1 MPFNMFPYSNFHKL
15 NADWILKTI
24 KQAADAVAEAAST
37 VSGYLARL
45 VDVEDKVQSLE
56 NSRVSYA
63 SEQHLTDV
71 QKQRARGNIGA
82 APSRG
87 VVYYNEEQ
95 LLSDEYKA
103 TARDNIGALSES
115 DVEDVIRYSEQDL
128 SAEQKAQARTNIGAV
143 SSSDIPTGVVRYDAQ
158 QQLSDAQ
165 KQTARTNISAASA
178 ADALNTVK
186 YTAQELTNSQKLQAR
201 DNIGAAA
208 ASDLGDVLRYSVQ
221 SLDLSD
227 QAQARDNISAIGQS
241 DLQEA
246 KPLIVTLTYGNSDYV
261 IDQLLSDVYD
271 AVEHGKPVLLYIPAV
286 GDMPWTPGASYQ
298 ELILS
303 NAINTLTGAVP
314 GTRFTGILS
323 AGSSVTTVVTVELAD
338 NDGLVVSASVQD
350 LSSAPAPLQISITAQ
365 NALEE
370 DWIWSGATWQQLLS
384 AFESWRDIKISI
396 YGYQSNTPKGYTHVI
411 SEYYDSNL
419 DTKILVAALA
429 TGGGFTFGLYS
440 SGMSEPPI

>member
-1 MPFNMFPYSNFHKL
+1 MPFNMFPYSNFHQL

-24 KQAADAVAEAAST
+24 KQAAVAVAEAAST

-63 SEQHLTDV
+63 SEQRLTDV
-71 QKQRARGNIGA
+71 QKKRARGNIGA

-103 TARDNIGALSES
+103 TARDNIGALSEA

-143 SSSDIPTGVVRYDAQ
+143 SSGDIPTGVVRYDAQ
-158 QQLSDAQ
+158 QQLTDEQ
-165 KQTARTNISAASA
+165 KQRARSNISAASV
-178 ADALNTVK
+178 ADAQNVVK
-186 YTAQELTNSQKLQAR
+186 YTAQELSNSQKLQAR

-221 SLDLSD
+221 SISSSD
-227 QAQARDNISAIGQS
+227 KAQARDNIGAIGES
-241 DLQEA
+241 ELQEA
-246 KPLIVTLTYGNSDYV
+246 KPLIVTLTYGNSDYA
-261 IDQLLSDVYD
+261 IDQLLSDIYD
-271 AVEHGKPVLLYIPAV
+271 AVENGEPVLLYIPAM

-303 NAINTLTGAVP
+303 NAINTLTGGAVP

-323 AGSSVTTVVTVELAD
+323 VGASVTTVVTVELAD
-338 NDGLVVSASVQD
+338 NDGLVVSAFVQD
-350 LSSAPAPLQISITAQ
+350 LSGAPAPISVSFDPISET
-365 NALEE
+365 
-370 DWIWSGATWQQLLS
+370 WSGATWQQLTAAWAAGTPIYVGADAIVSLNASTNRAFS
-384 AFESWRDIKISI
+384 APIINGDTIS
-396 YGYQSNTPKGYTHVI
+396 QTMLNSNG
-411 SEYYDSNL
+411 
-419 DTKILVAALA
+419 
-429 TGGGFTFGLYS
+429 TGRIAELT
-440 SGMSEPPI
+440 I